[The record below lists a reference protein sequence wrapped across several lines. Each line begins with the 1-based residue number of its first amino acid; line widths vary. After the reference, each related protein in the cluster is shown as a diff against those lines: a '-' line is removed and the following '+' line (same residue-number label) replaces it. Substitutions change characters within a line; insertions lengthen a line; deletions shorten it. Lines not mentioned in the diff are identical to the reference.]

1 MLFLRIYLFFR
12 KFCFFQILHYITIME
27 QLRPIAALQKH
38 IASPAILAAFLSLFP
53 ASLALADD
61 DLDGRYLCQSGVVTA
76 LQSIDRIWQPASQE
90 PHNFEL
96 LISQNGSQA
105 RIEKIDYECRI
116 VFFEI
121 LSCTTGY
128 YHFAV
133 NTKTGR
139 FTYDKSYGFIRGE
152 DPRGDA
158 EMVSTSLGIC
168 HNAPSS

>member
-1 MLFLRIYLFFR
+1 MEHLSNMASLR
-12 KFCFFQILHYITIME
+12 KSAVKQ
-27 QLRPIAALQKH
+27 
-38 IASPAILAAFLSLFP
+38 AILALI
-53 ASLALADD
+53 LACFTISISVKMAQADD
-61 DLDGRYLCQSGVVTA
+61 DLDGHYLCQSGAITA
-76 LQSIDRIWQPASQE
+76 LQSVDRIWQPAIKE
-90 PHNFEL
+90 PANFAL
-96 LISQNGSQA
+96 SISQNGTQA

-158 EMVSTSLGIC
+158 EIVSTSLGIC
-168 HNAPSS
+168 HSAPSS